1 MEQSSLFGD
10 GVDIDTETPA
20 STDTAVPADARAQA
34 AARAAE
40 LRHEL
45 DYHAYRYYMLDAP
58 EITDAAFDKMLV
70 ELQEIEATYPDLV
83 THECA
88 VFLRVWENRGASPR
102 LYQ

>member
-20 STDTAVPADARAQA
+20 SADVAAPADARAQA

-58 EITDAAFDKMLV
+58 ENRIAAFSHLMV
-70 ELQEIEATYPDLV
+70 EQQEIEATYPDLV
-83 THECA
+83 TPD
-88 VFLRVWENRGASPR
+88 R
-102 LYQ
+102 